1 MGLKAAA
8 YNDARTAVQCKSI
21 SISSKEI
28 EVIKKNVLHE
38 MCYHIV

>member
-28 EVIKKNVLHE
+28 EVIKKKRFT
-38 MCYHIV
+38 